1 MMVEHIKGIIP
12 PIVTPFR
19 ADGSI
24 DEELH
29 RREVRY
35 MVETAR
41 VHGLA
46 VCGSTGEGHTLST
59 DECRDLVAWTME
71 EVGGRIPVIAGI
83 ITNSTVAAVERGRAI
98 RDLAPA
104 ALQVTPVHYLFRPDD
119 ESMVRYFGEIA
130 DRTGLPIII
139 YNVVPWSY
147 LSAPLLTRI
156 LRDVDGV
163 IGVKQSAS
171 DVKALADLLHFVG
184 DAGIENR
191 VRIITAVDALLYS
204 SFQLGA
210 HAAIAAILSALPEW
224 CVALWDAVQAGD
236 HDRAQTLH
244 HHILEV
250 WNALDAPNLPANVRV
265 VMQHRGRAGGLPRAP
280 MPVSSKGQIDRI
292 RSVLALVDREPQ
304 LSGAVLQT
312 RSRV

>member
-19 ADGSI
+19 SDGSI

-59 DECRDLVAWTME
+59 EECRNLVAWTME
-71 EVGGRIPVIAGI
+71 EVAGRIPVIAGI
-83 ITNSTVAAVERGRAI
+83 ITNSTLAAVERGKALK
-98 RDLAPA
+98 DLAPA

-130 DRTGLPIII
+130 ERTGLPIII

-184 DAGIENR
+184 EAGIENR
-191 VRIITAVDALLYS
+191 VRIITAVDALLYP

-210 HAAIAAILSALPEW
+210 HAAIAAILSAVPEW
-224 CVALWDAVQAGD
+224 CVAIWEAVQSGD
-236 HDRAQTLH
+236 LDRAQALH
-244 HHILEV
+244 HQILEV

-265 VMQHRGRAGGLPRAP
+265 AMSLLGRAGGLPRAP
-280 MPVSSKGQIDRI
+280 MPVSSPQQVERI
-292 RSVLALVDREPQ
+292 RSAILTVRQQSPLVLA
-304 LSGAVLQT
+304 T
-312 RSRV
+312 

>member
-1 MMVEHIKGIIP
+1 MVQQIKGIIP

-35 MVETAR
+35 MAETAR

-59 DECRDLVAWTME
+59 DECRDLVAWTMD
-71 EVGGRIPVIAGI
+71 EVRGRIPVIAGI
-83 ITNSTVAAVERGRAI
+83 ITNSTAAAVERGKAVK
-98 RDLAPA
+98 DLAPA

-119 ESMVRYFGEIA
+119 ESMVRYFAEIA
-130 DRTGLPIII
+130 DKTGIPVII
-139 YNVVPWSY
+139 YNVVPWAY

-171 DVKALADLLHFVG
+171 DIKALADLLHFVG
-184 DAGIENR
+184 DAGIDDR
-191 VRIITAVDALLYS
+191 VRIITAVDALLYP

-210 HAAIAAILSALPEW
+210 HAAIAAILSAVPEW
-224 CVALWDAVQAGD
+224 CVAIWDAVQAGD
-236 HDRAQTLH
+236 HDRAQILH
-244 HHILEV
+244 HQILEV
-250 WNALDAPNLPANVRV
+250 WNALDAANLPANVRV
-265 VMQHRGRAGGLPRAP
+265 AMQFQGRSGGLPREP
-280 MPVSSKGQIDRI
+280 MPVSSKSQIDRV
-292 RSVLALVDREPQ
+292 RSAMASVDHEPQ
-304 LSGAVLQT
+304 LSAVSRA
-312 RSRV
+312 RS

>member
-1 MMVEHIKGIIP
+1 MMVEHLKGIIP

-19 ADGSI
+19 NDGSI

-59 DECRDLVAWTME
+59 EECRNLVAWTME
-71 EVGGRIPVIAGI
+71 EVAGRIPVIAGI
-83 ITNSTVAAVERGRAI
+83 ITNSTLAAVERGKALK
-98 RDLAPA
+98 DLAPA

-130 DRTGLPIII
+130 ERTGLPIII

-156 LRDVDGV
+156 LRDVEGV

-184 DAGIENR
+184 EAGIENR
-191 VRIITAVDALLYS
+191 VRIITAVDALLYP

-210 HAAIAAILSALPEW
+210 HAAIAAILSAVPEC
-224 CVALWDAVQAGD
+224 CVAIWEAVQSGD
-236 HDRAQTLH
+236 LDRAQALH
-244 HHILEV
+244 HQILEV

-265 VMQHRGRAGGLPRAP
+265 AMSLLGRAGGLPRAP
-280 MPVSSKGQIDRI
+280 MPVSSPQQVERI
-292 RSVLALVDREPQ
+292 RSAIHKVRQQSPLVLA
-304 LSGAVLQT
+304 T
-312 RSRV
+312 